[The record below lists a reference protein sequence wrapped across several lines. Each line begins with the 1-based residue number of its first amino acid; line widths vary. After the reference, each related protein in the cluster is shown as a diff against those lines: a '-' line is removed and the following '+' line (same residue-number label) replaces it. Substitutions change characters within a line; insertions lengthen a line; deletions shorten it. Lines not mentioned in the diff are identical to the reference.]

1 MKNEKKKKKLSKK
14 VLEKRKETKKIR
26 SVEELEVYF
35 KKHRSEDMLT
45 VQDLIDWL
53 QKQNPKACVL
63 GFEPNSNAWIEQHK
77 KLPSISI
84 KTVREAKEQERKSMN
99 SWYRHDPDD
108 VRQQKVEAHMK
119 EVFRYAE
126 DDDVVIR
133 F

>member
-1 MKNEKKKKKLSKK
+1 M
-14 VLEKRKETKKIR
+14 
-26 SVEELEVYF
+26 
-35 KKHRSEDMLT
+35 
-45 VQDLIDWL
+45 
-53 QKQNPKACVL
+53 L

-84 KTVREAKEQERKSMN
+84 KTVREEKEQERESMN

>member
-1 MKNEKKKKKLSKK
+1 MKTTTNKTQKCKKKKSEIKS
-14 VLEKRKETKKIR
+14 I
-26 SVEELEVYF
+26 EELEKYMRQ
-35 KKHRSEDMLT
+35 HRSEDMLT

-84 KTVREAKEQERKSMN
+84 KTVREEKEQERKSMN

-108 VRQQKVEAHMK
+108 IRQQKVEAHIK